1 MTNCKN
7 PNCSQAKSPPAT
19 SSPSTPAGLFNH
31 RLPVAAPAAAEP
43 PLPFANP
50 FAPGA
55 PFGATPPDHRHR
67 GHGGPHSQPGGI
79 PLPGHPARHMF
90 GGGAPG
96 PAGMM
101 GYPLDHQSKMQAYLR
116 GFPGAASLFAA
127 AGMPGFPGGQRE
139 RSRSPI
145 RDDRQE
151 EF

>member
-1 MTNCKN
+1 MYQLFIIELI
-7 PNCSQAKSPPAT
+7 CSQAKSPPAT
-19 SSPSTPAGLFNH
+19 SSPSTPAGSFNH
-31 RLPVAAPAAAEP
+31 RLPAAPAAAAEP

-55 PFGATPPDHRHR
+55 PFATPPDHRHR
-67 GHGGPHSQPGGI
+67 GHGGHSQPGL

-90 GGGAPG
+90 GAAPG
-96 PAGMM
+96 PGMM

-151 EF
+151 Y